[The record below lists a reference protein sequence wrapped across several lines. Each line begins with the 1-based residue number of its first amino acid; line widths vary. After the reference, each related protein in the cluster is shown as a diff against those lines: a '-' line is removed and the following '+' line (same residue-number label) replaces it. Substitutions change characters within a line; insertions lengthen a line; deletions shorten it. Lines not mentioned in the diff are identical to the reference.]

1 VGLAL
6 EQHGAV
12 SAHLTELARH
22 FTEAAAL
29 GEVDKAVDDSRRA
42 GEAAI
47 DDLAYEEAALH
58 FERALDTLQLREPVD
73 EDTYATLVMA
83 AGNALHQ
90 IGEPPGRDLLHRA
103 EQLGR
108 GRDDIE
114 LLARVSMSLSANLWS
129 RQNGGIDQHAVDL
142 AEHVLRHAL
151 GYVEGC
157 AETSH
162 TPDAM
167 RTPTS
172 AS

>member
-73 EDTYATLVMA
+73 EDTYAALVMA

-90 IGEPPGRDLLHRA
+90 IGEPRGRDLLHRA

-108 GRDDIE
+108 ERDDIE
-114 LLARVSMSLSANLWS
+114 LLARVSISLSANLWS